1 MIDRLLRTAFFQ
13 INVPAVRLPLVGY
26 SEAVSRQWYGMIVC
40 FVCVRVGG
48 GLGRGDTLCVHMSVR
63 VCGLRGGGRGVG
75 GDVDISPLLAL
86 PRDLMLL
93 LI

>member
-1 MIDRLLRTAFFQ
+1 M
-13 INVPAVRLPLVGY
+13 VRDDCLFC
-26 SEAVSRQWYGMIVC
+26 VC
-40 FVCVRVGG
+40 TGGG

>member
-1 MIDRLLRTAFFQ
+1 M
-13 INVPAVRLPLVGY
+13 VRDDCLFCVCTGGGWTGKGGY
-26 SEAVSRQWYGMIVC
+26 SVC
-40 FVCVRVGG
+40 AYERACVWV
-48 GLGRGDTLCVHMSVR
+48 
-63 VCGLRGGGRGVG
+63 GGGRGGRGG